1 MDTVDQQT
9 SRDTR
14 RPWRVLSS
22 IRGDK
27 IRSQQ
32 STDRS
37 PNGDGPQDAVQAFFA
52 QVGGI
57 IVRFRYLVVAAW
69 LLIAVAAIIGLP
81 SLSSVTNNNNSSF
94 LPSGQPSVRAAR
106 LAGPFQHG
114 TLPQSVIVA
123 STSNRPLTAADEA
136 TITRVEAA
144 VRRVPGVVDVRDQ
157 GVSRDGQARKAQV
170 TLTGDAQGASGK
182 KYVDAIR
189 AALTKAGA
197 PAGQPVSSSG
207 LSFYLAGDVATRV
220 DNAAATSNNLAL
232 TEILS
237 IGVILVLLF
246 LVYRSLLAPVL
257 TFLPPT
263 LVLFTAGPVIAE
275 SHKLFGVAVSGI
287 TQLLLIVLL
296 LGAGTDYGLFLVF
309 RMREE
314 MRRGLEP
321 HAAVIKSLSRVG
333 ETITFSAGTVIA
345 ALLCLLLASFGFYQ
359 GLGPAMAIGVGI
371 MLLAGVTLLPALF
384 AIFWRAAFWPT
395 TTRPSIGMASVWG
408 RIAGRV
414 VQRPVPVLLT
424 GVVLFGSL
432 SGYGLLKYSPAGFG
446 GDTTAASSQSAH
458 GTSVLSAHFPAGQAN
473 PTNLLLHY
481 ATPVWNHP
489 AVLMQATQ
497 RLASDPVF
505 RSVSGP
511 LDPNGTQIST
521 AQLQR
526 LHAALG
532 PASALPITPLPGTGV
547 SPALYNAYRATA
559 QFISPDGHIVQFYAA
574 LAAGAPDS
582 TGGMHAIPHVRTTLA
597 KVGQASGAV
606 ETGVAGQAAFSY
618 DISAITTNDLVLIVP
633 VVLLV
638 IGILLAVVLR
648 SLVAPWYLLASVG
661 MSYLAALG
669 LSVAVFIGIGGSAGL
684 SFFLPFLMFIFLMAL
699 GSDYNILVMT
709 RIREEALKGSLP
721 EAVTRAVGATGGTV
735 TSAGMILAASFLV
748 LTVAGGTSGQQIG
761 IGIAGGILMD
771 TFLVRTL
778 LIPSLVVLV
787 GRSNWWPARLATE
800 PTGEQEAA

>member
-22 IRGDK
+22 IRGGK
-27 IRSQQ
+27 TRSPQ
-32 STDRS
+32 STDGPPS
-37 PNGDGPQDAVQAFFA
+37 GDGPQDAVQAFFA
-52 QVGGI
+52 QLGGI

-94 LPSGQPSVRAAR
+94 LPSGQPSVRAAQ

-114 TLPQSVIVA
+114 TLPQSAIVA
-123 STSNRPLTAADEA
+123 SRSNRPLTAADEA

-144 VRRVPGVVDVRDQ
+144 VRRVSGVVDVRDQ

-170 TLTGDAQGASGK
+170 TLTGDAQGDGGK

-189 AALTKAGA
+189 AAFTKAGV
-197 PAGQPVSSSG
+197 PTG
-207 LSFYLAGDVATRV
+207 LSFYLTGDVATSV
-220 DNAAATSNNLAL
+220 DNAAATSNSLAL

-246 LVYRSLLAPVL
+246 LVYRSLLAPIL

-275 SHKLFGVAVSGI
+275 SHKLFGVAVSSI

-384 AIFWRAAFWPT
+384 AIFGRAAFWPT
-395 TTRPSIGMASVWG
+395 TTRPSMGMASIWG

-432 SGYGLLKYSPAGFG
+432 AGYGLLKYSPAGFG
-446 GDTTAASSQSAH
+446 GDTTATSSQSAH

-511 LDPNGTQIST
+511 LDPNGTQLST

-532 PASALPITPLPGTGV
+532 PASSLPITPLPGTGV

-559 QFISPDGHIVQFYAA
+559 QFISPDGHIVQFYAT
-574 LAAGAPDS
+574 LAAGTPDS

-597 KVGQASGAV
+597 RVGQATGAV

-709 RIREEALKGSLP
+709 RIREEALKGPLP

-787 GRSNWWPARLATE
+787 GRSNWWPARLAVE
-800 PTGEQEAA
+800 PEAARDAA

>member
-1 MDTVDQQT
+1 MDTIDQQT

-27 IRSQQ
+27 TRSPQ
-32 STDRS
+32 STDG
-37 PNGDGPQDAVQAFFA
+37 PPDGDGPQDAVQAFFA

-94 LPSGQPSVRAAR
+94 LPSGQPSMRAAQ

-123 STSNRPLTAADEA
+123 SSSNGPLTAADEA

-144 VRRVPGVVDVRDQ
+144 VRRVSGVVDVRDQ

-170 TLTGDAQGASGK
+170 TLSGDAQGNSGK

-189 AALTKAGA
+189 ATFTKAGG
-197 PAGQPVSSSG
+197 PTG
-207 LSFYLAGDVATRV
+207 LSFYLTGDVATSV

-246 LVYRSLLAPVL
+246 IVYRSLLAPIL

-287 TQLLLIVLL
+287 TQLLLIVML
-296 LGAGTDYGLFLVF
+296 LGAGTDYGLFFVF
-309 RMREE
+309 RMKEE

-359 GLGPAMAIGVGI
+359 GLGPAMAIGIGVL
-371 MLLAGVTLLPALF
+371 LLAGLTLLPALF
-384 AIFWRAAFWPT
+384 AIFGRAAFWPT
-395 TTRPSIGMASVWG
+395 TTRPSMGMASVWG

-414 VQRPVPVLLT
+414 VQRPAPVLLA
-424 GVVLFGSL
+424 GVILFGSL
-432 SGYGLLKYSPAGFG
+432 AGYGLLKYSPAGFG
-446 GDTTAASSQSAH
+446 GDTTATSSQSAH

-481 ATPVWNHP
+481 ATPVWNRP
-489 AVLMQATQ
+489 AVLTQATQ

-511 LDPNGTQIST
+511 LDPNGTQLST

-526 LHAALG
+526 LHPLSRSPRR
-532 PASALPITPLPGTGV
+532 PASRCLPPSTTPIGPRHSSSARTGTSSSSTPHWQPGLLT
-547 SPALYNAYRATA
+547 
-559 QFISPDGHIVQFYAA
+559 
-574 LAAGAPDS
+574 
-582 TGGMHAIPHVRTTLA
+582 
-597 KVGQASGAV
+597 
-606 ETGVAGQAAFSY
+606 
-618 DISAITTNDLVLIVP
+618 VP
-633 VVLLV
+633 VPCM
-638 IGILLAVVLR
+638 R
-648 SLVAPWYLLASVG
+648 SR
-661 MSYLAALG
+661 MS
-669 LSVAVFIGIGGSAGL
+669 
-684 SFFLPFLMFIFLMAL
+684 
-699 GSDYNILVMT
+699 
-709 RIREEALKGSLP
+709 
-721 EAVTRAVGATGGTV
+721 
-735 TSAGMILAASFLV
+735 
-748 LTVAGGTSGQQIG
+748 
-761 IGIAGGILMD
+761 
-771 TFLVRTL
+771 
-778 LIPSLVVLV
+778 
-787 GRSNWWPARLATE
+787 GRLWPK
-800 PTGEQEAA
+800 